1 MVSDPSSQPEPL
13 RGTGLRPG
21 LPVRRW
27 LAWLGDALYP
37 GRCGL
42 CLAPGGA
49 VCAGCLGDLPV
60 LENPCPTCAMPLPA
74 AGVCPD
80 CIRRPPELDGLRAG
94 WAYAWPLDQLILA
107 YKHGASTAAERVL
120 TQLAGHLAGKLSG
133 AAAPRPDLVLPVPL
147 HERRLRER
155 GFNQAE
161 QLARQV
167 ASVLG
172 VPLATRM
179 LRRTRPTDSQ
189 QGLGRKARHRN
200 VQGAFVWNGDPLAG
214 QQVLV
219 VDDVATTGAT
229 LTALAGVLRAA
240 GAVRVEGL
248 VLARA

>member
-1 MVSDPSSQPEPL
+1 
-13 RGTGLRPG
+13 
-21 LPVRRW
+21 
-27 LAWLGDALYP
+27 
-37 GRCGL
+37 
-42 CLAPGGA
+42 
-49 VCAGCLGDLPV
+49 
-60 LENPCPTCAMPLPA
+60 MPLPI

-94 WAYAWPLDQLILA
+94 WIYAWPLDQLILA

-120 TQLAGHLAGKLSG
+120 TELAGHLARKVSG
-133 AAAPRPDLVLPVPL
+133 VASTQPDLVLPVPL

-167 ASVLG
+167 ARALG
-172 VPLATRM
+172 VPLETRM
-179 LRRTRPTDSQ
+179 LRRARATDSQ

-200 VQGAFVWNGDPLAG
+200 VRGAFVWDGDPLAG
-214 QQVLV
+214 QRVLV

-229 LTALAGVLRAA
+229 LDALAGVLRTA
-240 GAVRVEGL
+240 GALRVDGL